1 MAFNTANTSA
11 AKVAPEL
18 VTVPVKDKIPAA
30 SMLAAVVPET
40 VVPVIF
46 EVRGAAVAVP
56 NW

>member
-40 VVPVIF
+40 VVQVIF